1 MKNILKKIKKTFFWK
16 ITIEYFFYPIIYF
29 FWSYILNFEAK
40 ILYLFWS
47 LKKKK
52 HYDLKKNDKKLIC
65 ENPVF
70 QNLARKILDESTT
83 HTEES
88 KKEILSKE
96 YQEILSSQ
104 NIARAEKPYQKS
116 LYNKLSQNMKN
127 EIIDLATSD
136 IMITTAA
143 RHMKIFPILT
153 RVDVG
158 HIIPRENTNPRAA
171 MLWHKDNFGFKS
183 LDFFMI
189 ITNVDE
195 NNGPLICLKE
205 KIKAGVLKSFVSK
218 KFRTGER
225 GKVDLDEFNKVFENH
240 KTTELKGLSGN
251 GLFIDSFS
259 AYHRGGYCKSKER
272 IMLRF
277 CYQSVDAI
285 CDQSFYSKKNFFEFN
300 NEIKKDKDMNIF
312 HRYFYFKKPSQFTR
326 LIAASLVKFYNLIE
340 YKYN

>member
-1 MKNILKKIKKTFFWK
+1 MKNMLKKIKKTFFWK
-16 ITIEYFFYPIIYF
+16 IIIENFFYPIIHF

-40 ILYLFWS
+40 ILYFFWS

-52 HYDLKKNDKKLIC
+52 YYDLKKNDKKLVY
-65 ENPVF
+65 EDPFF

-83 HTEES
+83 LVEQS

-116 LYNKLSQNMKN
+116 LYNKLSQKMKN
-127 EIIDLATSD
+127 EIIDLASSD
-136 IMITTAA
+136 VMITTAA

-195 NNGPLICLKE
+195 NNGPLICLE
-205 KIKAGVLKSFVSK
+205 KKVKAGTLKSFVSK

-225 GKVDLDEFNKVFENH
+225 GKVDLDEFNEVFGKHN
-240 KTTELKGLSGN
+240 TIELKGLSGN

-259 AYHRGGYCKSKER
+259 SYHRGGYCKTNER

-285 CDQSFYSKKNFFEFN
+285 CDQSFYSKKDYFEFN
-300 NEIKKDKDMNIF
+300 KEIKKDKKMDIF
-312 HRYFYFKKPSQFTR
+312 QRYLYFKKPSQLTR
-326 LIAASLVKFYNLIE
+326 FFAKSLVKFYSLIE